1 MEKGGWGRTK
11 IWEFA
16 MNKQNLLLRGA
27 DNVLPSPRGDDEFF
41 DVLGPALEEVAG
53 LQRDESPHQGTN
65 DLVLLLEEN
74 ARLRKLAV
82 QLSNF
87 LGDLPPFSFP
97 ATPTGG
103 QIRPSPDG
111 RSREG
116 QATAKPTQPLVFVGN
131 APHSE

>member
-82 QLSNF
+82 SYRTSSETS
-87 LGDLPPFSFP
+87 LPSHSRRHR
-97 ATPTGG
+97 
-103 QIRPSPDG
+103 QVG
-111 RSREG
+111 R
-116 QATAKPTQPLVFVGN
+116 
-131 APHSE
+131 